1 MYIRIFCENPAG
13 KPLKQPL
20 RRPIK
25 GILRE
30 IGVFS
35 KKNGRIDAAGR
46 LCYPFINRSR
56 NPIPQRKPAAH
67 SRIGYAAGQPPGKG
81 RIHMKNV
88 KLIVTA
94 SVILVLLLILGL
106 NSFASVPVGH
116 TGILLTMGKV
126 EDSALSEG
134 VHFKIPFAQKIISMD
149 NRIKKLELNTEAFSK
164 DIQTVSATLA
174 VNYRLQADKTFSIY
188 KSAGLSYEDN
198 LIVPATHEVLKSV
211 CAQYTAEELISKR
224 AESSDKMR
232 DELDAKLSGMG
243 ISVNDFNIIDF
254 DFSDEF
260 ISAVESK
267 QVAEQLK
274 KKAATENETAIAQA
288 EREKQV
294 VIKQSEAQA
303 QSLLIAAQA
312 EADAIK
318 LAADAE
324 AYRLEHVGA
333 QLTNQ
338 TILNTLAENWNG
350 ELPGVV
356 GADAAGIFSLD
367 AAVSDGAAQ

>member
-1 MYIRIFCENPAG
+1 MKKWIVFLLAFV
-13 KPLKQPL
+13 L
-20 RRPIK
+20 
-25 GILRE
+25 
-30 IGVFS
+30 IGV
-35 KKNGRIDAAGR
+35 
-46 LCYPFINRSR
+46 
-56 NPIPQRKPAAH
+56 
-67 SRIGYAAGQPPGKG
+67 
-81 RIHMKNV
+81 
-88 KLIVTA
+88 
-94 SVILVLLLILGL
+94 LGV
-106 NSFASVPVGH
+106 NSFATVPVGS

-134 VHFKIPFAQKIISMD
+134 IHLKLPFVQRIISID
-149 NRIKKLELNTEAFSK
+149 NRVKKLELSTEAFSK

-174 VNYRLQADKTFSIY
+174 VNYRLQPEKTFSIY
-188 KSAGLSYEDN
+188 KTAGLAYESN

-224 AESSDKMR
+224 AESSDMMR

-243 ISVNDFNIIDF
+243 ISVTDFNIIDF

-294 VIKQSEAQA
+294 AIKQSEAQA
-303 QSLLIAAQA
+303 ESVRIAAQA
-312 EADAIK
+312 EADAVK

-324 AYRLEHVGA
+324 AYRLQKINE
-333 QLTNQ
+333 QLTEK
-338 TILNTLAENWNG
+338 TIQNTLAERWDG
-350 ELPGVV
+350 KLPGVV
-356 GADAAGIFSLD
+356 GSGVTGILNLD
-367 AAVSDGAAQ
+367 DVTEGE

>member
-1 MYIRIFCENPAG
+1 MKKWIVFLLAVV
-13 KPLKQPL
+13 L
-20 RRPIK
+20 
-25 GILRE
+25 
-30 IGVFS
+30 IGV
-35 KKNGRIDAAGR
+35 
-46 LCYPFINRSR
+46 
-56 NPIPQRKPAAH
+56 
-67 SRIGYAAGQPPGKG
+67 
-81 RIHMKNV
+81 
-88 KLIVTA
+88 
-94 SVILVLLLILGL
+94 LGV
-106 NSFASVPVGH
+106 NSFATVPVGS

-134 VHFKIPFAQKIISMD
+134 IHLKLPFVQRIISID
-149 NRIKKLELNTEAFSK
+149 NRVKKLELSTEAFSK

-174 VNYRLQADKTFSIY
+174 VNYRLQTDKTFSIY
-188 KSAGLSYEDN
+188 KTTGLSYEDN

-232 DELDAKLSGMG
+232 DELDAKLSDIG
-243 ISVNDFNIIDF
+243 ISIT

-294 VIKQSEAQA
+294 AIKQSEAEA
-303 QSLLIAAQA
+303 ESVRIAAQA
-312 EADAIK
+312 QADAVK

-324 AYRLEHVGA
+324 AYRLQKVNE
-333 QLTNQ
+333 QLSEK
-338 TILNTLAENWNG
+338 TIANTLAERWDG
-350 ELPGVV
+350 KLPGVV
-356 GADAAGIFSLD
+356 GTDTTGLLNLGSVL
-367 AAVSDGAAQ
+367 SGDGE